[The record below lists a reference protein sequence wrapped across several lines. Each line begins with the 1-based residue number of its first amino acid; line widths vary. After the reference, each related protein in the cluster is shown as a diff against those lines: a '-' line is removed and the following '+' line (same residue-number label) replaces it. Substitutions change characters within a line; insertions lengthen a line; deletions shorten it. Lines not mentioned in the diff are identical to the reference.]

1 MALVKNSRSMRV
13 VRHRRTRRK
22 LEGTTQRPRLALF
35 RSLNHIYAQVIDDSQ
50 GHTLA
55 AASSLDAEVRSGKD
69 SQPKAS
75 VSTMVGAL
83 LARRAREQGI
93 GQVVFDKGGYKY
105 HGRVKAFAEAAREA
119 GLEF

>member
-1 MALVKNSRSMRV
+1 MAVVKNSRSMRV
-13 VRHRRTRRK
+13 VRHKRTRQRIA
-22 LEGTTQRPRLALF
+22 GTGHRPRLALF

-50 GHTLA
+50 GRTLA
-55 AASSLDAEVRSGKD
+55 AASSLDAEIRAGRD
-69 SQPKAS
+69 SQPKSS

-93 GQVVFDKGGYKY
+93 ERVVFDKGGYKY